1 MIFVVLGNYLNDDGT
16 PSNILIERLNLVIEA
31 YKKFYPTN
39 IIVSGGRANIKT
51 VYTESK
57 VMKDYLINNGLD
69 ENIIIEENQS
79 MTTKENAWYSSKIIQ
94 ELNDKDVLV
103 ISSMEHFVSYSYNV
117 AKYFTDV
124 LPKGYN
130 VMTYTKTKEV

>member
-31 YKKFYPTN
+31 YKKFHPTN

-103 ISSMEHFVSYSYNV
+103 ISSMEHFVSYSYNDV
-117 AKYFTDV
+117 KYFTDV